1 MEKSVPKLDLDQV
14 WSKDGFSRAFG
25 FVEINK
31 VFSKEIGDQKYTFKQ
46 IKTPQELKEA
56 QEVLRNGFEWLDI
69 EIPPVHVLALWEDTG
84 GGNFAA
90 YTENGKMIG
99 YAGGMGGG
107 IDTLTKKPTIISS
120 MLAMN
125 GKEFRSS
132 GVGKELKIIQAY
144 FAKQNGYEVMKW
156 LYDPERGENASLN
169 MRKLGARAEEFWV
182 DKYGRMESSVFG
194 GVPTDRFRAVW
205 RFTKAQ
211 TVYKIL
217 GITPPL
223 NLENTREIKTA
234 THENL
239 PNEKRVLVEVSS
251 DIDAIRKDEIK
262 IERRLNLRKILSYYF
277 ERKYIATDF
286 ISSVVD
292 NERKNF
298 YLLEIEEIS
307 N

>member
-1 MEKSVPKLDLDQV
+1 MDQV
-14 WSKDGFSRAFG
+14 WSKQGFSKTFG
-25 FVEINK
+25 FVETDK
-31 VFSKEIGDQKYTFKQ
+31 VFSKEISGQKYDFKQ

-90 YTENGKMIG
+90 YNDKGEMIG

-107 IDTLTKKPTIISS
+107 VDILTKKPTIISS

-125 GKEFRSS
+125 GKEYRSS

-144 FAKQNGYEVMKW
+144 FAKQNGYEIMKW

-169 MRKLGARAEEFWV
+169 MRKLGAMAEEFWI
-182 DKYGRMESSVFG
+182 DKYGRMESKVFG

-205 RFTKAQ
+205 RFTKIE
-211 TVYKIL
+211 TINKML
-217 GITPPL
+217 GITLPI
-223 NLENTREIKTA
+223 NLESIREIEIA
-234 THENL
+234 TYNNL
-239 PNEKRVLVEVSS
+239 PNKQRVLVEVSPN
-251 DIDAIRKDEIK
+251 IDAIKEDEIK
-262 IERRLNLRKILSYYF
+262 IERRLNLRKVLSHYF
-277 ERKYIATDF
+277 ERKYVATDF
-286 ISSVVD
+286 ISSLVD

-298 YLLEIEEIS
+298 YLLEPSERE
-307 N
+307 